1 MRTGF
6 LSLLLAAALSSPCCS
21 PPPADPF
28 EGLPAGEGLTEDPAR
43 LPQRPAKEPETVAIS
58 HILVS
63 YRGAV
68 DAWTKIK
75 LTHEQARLRAGRLL
89 KLARA
94 RDQDFTELARRF
106 SNDAQTSD
114 KGGSLGVVG
123 RGELHP
129 DLERAAFG
137 LGLGQVADVVETPRG
152 FQLVMRHEPDEA
164 QASEIVIGYTG
175 ARRYTPRTPRTRD
188 EAAALSRKIRAFL
201 EAGKAFADLAAEYSD
216 LPNHSQG
223 GFYPIFSK
231 GTRNP
236 KLEDIVWNLPVEG
249 LSDVIETGTGFHI
262 VGRRPVRRIQVRVI
276 SIGYRENESVDDD
289 AGRSRIEARAL
300 ADNLHKRLVENKDD
314 FAALASKF
322 SEGVGN
328 EKGGLV
334 PPFGRAEIPFPV
346 ERVAFSLAPGEISGV
361 FEATGQ
367 FQIVKRIR

>member
-1 MRTGF
+1 MRTWF
-6 LSLLLAAALSSPCCS
+6 LSLLFAAVLSSPCCS

-28 EGLPAGEGLTEDPAR
+28 DGLPAGEGLTENPAR
-43 LPQRPAKEPETVAIS
+43 RPQRPAKEPETVAIS
-58 HILVS
+58 HIQVS

-68 DAWTKIK
+68 EAWKKIEI
-75 LTHEQARLRAGRLL
+75 THEQARLRAGRLL
-89 KLARA
+89 KLARSKGQEFA
-94 RDQDFTELARRF
+94 DLARRF

-137 LGLGQVADVVETPRG
+137 LGLGQVADVVETPQG
-152 FQLVMRHEPDEA
+152 FQIVMRHEPDEA
-164 QASEIVIGYTG
+164 QTSEIVISYTG
-175 ARRYTPRTPRTRD
+175 TERYTPRTPRTRD
-188 EAAALSRKIRAFL
+188 EAAALSHKIRARL
-201 EAGKAFADLAAEYSD
+201 AAGVDFADLAVEYSD
-216 LPNHSQG
+216 LPNYSQG

-236 KLEDIVWNLPVEG
+236 KFEDIVWNLPVEG

-276 SIGYRENESVDDD
+276 SIGYREKESVDDD
-289 AGRSRIEARAL
+289 ADRSRIEARAL
-300 ADNLHKRLVENKDD
+300 ADNLHKRLVDDKDD

-334 PPFGRAEIPFPV
+334 PPFGRAEIPHPV
-346 ERVAFSLAPGEISGV
+346 EQVAFSLAPGEISGV
-361 FEATGQ
+361 FDATGQ